1 VVGSSARIIACAGA
15 LVTGLLLGGA
25 ATAAAEPGDTAAG
38 GSGAETASTAGSV
51 ADAVEGN
58 SEGGGGGG
66 DGPPKDDDG
75 PTSTVG
81 NGRDGEAENKPPPA
95 DDVKD
100 EEKPRDDVGP
110 PAPKKQPVYIPML
123 RWPTPEEVAAY
134 GWIDPRLYVTALD
147 VGPSIDQFFTA
158 FSQPEPEPAPGPAF
172 RTQLKEAPVI
182 DSTPGGGDGGI
193 EPVGVVGGEPP
204 VLEAPLVVAP
214 PALLP
219 GVVAR
224 VAPLGV
230 SGSGGPSVNAGTP
243 TAAGV
248 RTPLIRGS
256 LPPSAGPPP
265 SSLTPMSGQ
274 ATRVGYPRYLR
285 NPTVGEL
292 AAVALPGVG
301 GLMFLTFSGGV
312 VGYRQAN
319 STRFLRTGAAARFLP

>member
-15 LVTGLLLGGA
+15 LVTGMLLGGVG
-25 ATAAAEPGDTAAG
+25 TALAEPGDASAG
-38 GSGAETASTAGSV
+38 ASGAETASTAGTT
-51 ADAVEGN
+51 ADVEGN
-58 SEGGGGGG
+58 SEGVGSGGG
-66 DGPPKDDDG
+66 DGTANDNDR

-81 NGRDGEAENKPPPA
+81 NGRDGEADNKPPSA
-95 DDVKD
+95 DDVKE
-100 EEKPRDDVGP
+100 EEKPRDDAGP
-110 PAPKKQPVYIPML
+110 PAPKKAPVYIPML
-123 RWPTPEEVAAY
+123 RWPTAEEVATY
-134 GWIDPRLYVTALD
+134 GWIDPRLYITALD

-172 RTQLKEAPVI
+172 RTKIEEAPVI

-193 EPVGVVGGEPP
+193 EHVGASGGEPP

-214 PALLP
+214 PLLP

-230 SGSGGPSVNAGTP
+230 SGSAGPSLSAGSP

-256 LPPSAGPPP
+256 LPPSAGPAPQ
-265 SSLTPMSGQ
+265 SLTPMSGQ
-274 ATRVGYPRYLR
+274 ATRVGYPRYVR

-292 AAVALPGVG
+292 AAIALPGVG

-319 STRFLRTGAAARFLP
+319 STRFLRTGDAARFLP